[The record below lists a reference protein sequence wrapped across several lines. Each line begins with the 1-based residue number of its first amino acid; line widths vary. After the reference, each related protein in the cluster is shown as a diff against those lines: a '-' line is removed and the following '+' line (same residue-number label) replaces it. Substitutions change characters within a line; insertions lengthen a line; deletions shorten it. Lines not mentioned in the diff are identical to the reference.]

1 MKGQVPFWQLSSS
14 CYLLN
19 QYSEKTEDQ
28 SQKLILRLA
37 KLQRLNFQ
45 LRQNCYAKVRT
56 IVGKIIGPSHM
67 ECIYL
72 VDASKIL

>member
-1 MKGQVPFWQLSSS
+1 MKGHVLCWQLSRS

-19 QYSEKTEDQ
+19 QYSEKTENQ

-45 LRQNCYAKVRT
+45 LRLNCYAKVKT
-56 IVGKIIGPSHM
+56 IVGKIIGSSHM

>member
-1 MKGQVPFWQLSSS
+1 MKGQVPFWPLSRS

-28 SQKLILRLA
+28 SQKVILRLA

-45 LRQNCYAKVRT
+45 LRQNCYAKVKT
-56 IVGKIIGPSHM
+56 IVRKI
-67 ECIYL
+67 
-72 VDASKIL
+72 